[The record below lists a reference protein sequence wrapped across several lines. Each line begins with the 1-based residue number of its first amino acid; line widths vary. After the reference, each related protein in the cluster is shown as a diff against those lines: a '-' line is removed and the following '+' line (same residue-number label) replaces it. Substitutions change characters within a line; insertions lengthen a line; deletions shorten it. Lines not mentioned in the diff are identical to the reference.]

1 MKNILKKNIVI
12 CLSFSAMVIGALVF
26 LTDSLE
32 PQKTQLGNNLA
43 TDNVISTTTE
53 VMVNDVSK
61 VKEVPP
67 EALNSAIASTPV
79 KLSVPFATSLEGTD
93 IDGQLKSDTSG
104 NLIID
109 LEVRDLFDYF
119 LNTVGEV
126 TPEIA
131 LAEIRK
137 LAEGSLPESAVEQ
150 AMKILD
156 EYLLYKKT
164 AIELMSQSM
173 IPADQQT
180 KQYQIEMLESTFEQM
195 KSIRRQTMS
204 ADTVTAFFELEEA
217 YGEYTLAS
225 IKVQHDDALS
235 VDEKIAMQAF
245 YREQL
250 PEIIQKTEDSVIADG
265 AKHKVVHQAIL
276 TSSSDELKQTLAD
289 HNYSEE
295 ASAEIIAYQN
305 KQKNFDLRY
314 QNYLFD
320 KQQMSQSGLS
330 EQDQSQQLQTL
341 QDSYFKGESELSQA
355 RVRDL
360 SS

>member
-1 MKNILKKNIVI
+1 MKNITKKNKVI
-12 CLSFSAMVIGALVF
+12 YLSFGAMIIGALVF
-26 LTDSLE
+26 LTDPLE
-32 PQKTQLGNNLA
+32 TQKIQLDNNLITTNITNSA
-43 TDNVISTTTE
+43 TEAIINAAPQI
-53 VMVNDVSK
+53 K
-61 VKEVPP
+61 KAPI
-67 EALNSAIASTPV
+67 EALDSAVASTPIR
-79 KLSVPFATSLEGTD
+79 LNIPFATSLEGTD
-93 IDGQLKSDTSG
+93 IDGQLKSDASG

-119 LNTVGEV
+119 LNTAGEV
-126 TPEIA
+126 TPEVA
-131 LAEIRK
+131 LAEIKK
-137 LAEGSLPESAVEQ
+137 LAEGSLPASAVEQ
-150 AMKILD
+150 AMQVLD

-180 KQYQIEMLESTFEQM
+180 KQYQIDMLESTFEKM

-235 VDEKIAMQAF
+235 IDEKIAMQAF
-245 YREQL
+245 YREKL

-265 AKHKVVHQAIL
+265 AKHKDIHHAIL
-276 TSSSDELKQTLAD
+276 TSSSDDLKQTLAD

-295 ASAEIIAYQN
+295 ASNEIIAYQD
-305 KQKNFDLRY
+305 KQNNFDQRY
-314 QNYLFD
+314 QQYLLD

-330 EQDQSQQLQTL
+330 EQDQSEQLQAL
-341 QDSYFKGESELSQA
+341 QDSYFEGESELSQA